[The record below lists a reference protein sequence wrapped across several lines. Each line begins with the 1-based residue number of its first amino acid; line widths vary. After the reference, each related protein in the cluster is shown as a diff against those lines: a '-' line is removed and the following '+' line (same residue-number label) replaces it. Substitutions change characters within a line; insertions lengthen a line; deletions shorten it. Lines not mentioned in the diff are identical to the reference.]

1 MCSEMKL
8 SDALRN
14 IIQEAEN
21 QGIQGWDFVYAREC
35 IEIITS
41 DDIDDSDL
49 QDVISRCDNLFNM
62 CTSICNS
69 LQFSDRSYIVVLQEI
84 KKLKVKYELKLS
96 QVKHSTQDKQ

>member
-21 QGIQGWDFVYAREC
+21 RGIQDWDFVYANEC

-41 DDIDDSDL
+41 ENIDDSDL
-49 QDVISRCDNLFNM
+49 KDVISRCDKLLNM
-62 CTSICNS
+62 CTCICNS
-69 LQFSDRSYIVVLQEI
+69 LQFNNMSYDVVLQGLKE
-84 KKLKVKYELKLS
+84 LKVEYELKLS
-96 QVKHSTQDKQ
+96 QIGDSTQDKQ